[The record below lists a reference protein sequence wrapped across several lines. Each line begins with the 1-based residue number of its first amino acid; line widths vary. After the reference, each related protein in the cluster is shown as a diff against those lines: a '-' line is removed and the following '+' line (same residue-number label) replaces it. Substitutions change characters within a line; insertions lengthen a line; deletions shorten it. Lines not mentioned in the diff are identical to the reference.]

1 MYAVIESGGKQYRVS
16 VGDVIRVEKRPEA
29 EGASIALDQV
39 LLVADEDNVQVGTPR
54 LNIEVT
60 ATVRGHGRHD
70 KIRIFKMRRR
80 KHYRK
85 HAGHRQYYTDLEI
98 MAIGGAGKAA
108 SAAGE

>member
-29 EGASIALDQV
+29 QGASVELDQV
-39 LLVADEDNVQVGTPR
+39 LLVADEETVQVGTPR
-54 LNIEVT
+54 LAIAVT
-60 ATVRGHGRHD
+60 ATVRSHGRHD

-85 HAGHRQYYTDLEI
+85 HAGHRQHYTELEI
-98 MAIGGAGKAA
+98 MAIGGAGKASQA
-108 SAAGE
+108 VGA